1 MKYKYTVKL
10 YNDFTAPYFFAEDR
24 EQCNHISFEQYTFS
38 TIDMCRQCVKDFLD
52 VPEAEL
58 TFEEVKKDWSDHK
71 YPISDEKLKEI
82 QAYYNGRLD
91 IYNKVLLDLAAV
103 ESYGIDG
110 DSIELRYDI
119 PHKFNEFV
127 TDENEKLSIQNEAY
141 LLIRIETES

>member
-1 MKYKYTVKL
+1 M
-10 YNDFTAPYFFAEDR
+10 
-24 EQCNHISFEQYTFS
+24 
-38 TIDMCRQCVKDFLD
+38 D

-127 TDENEKLSIQNEAY
+127 TDENEKLSI
-141 LLIRIETES
+141 